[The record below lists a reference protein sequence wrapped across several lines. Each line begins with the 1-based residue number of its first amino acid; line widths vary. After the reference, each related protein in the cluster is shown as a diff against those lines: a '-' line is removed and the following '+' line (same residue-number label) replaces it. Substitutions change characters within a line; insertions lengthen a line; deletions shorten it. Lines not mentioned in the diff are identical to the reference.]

1 MNQSTCTKC
10 KRFILRKCPCAFY
23 GADNDLR
30 LADDCNPIVAT
41 GNGPSLPLLRPAAAS
56 LVGCVSPSFLSS
68 LPDENDRMRCH
79 SSQMSSDISSALS
92 TVKSSLSI
100 LTKSI
105 SSSKHRIARIESG
118 LSLLDRLEPIL
129 ETFNARMVEFDGV
142 LQRLG
147 DVEDATN
154 RLAAATDGLFT
165 DLVAMSARQII
176 LEERFARLEREVRAG
191 PATSAGSSH
200 ALTDVC

>member
-41 GNGPSLPLLRPAAAS
+41 GN
-56 LVGCVSPSFLSS
+56 
-68 LPDENDRMRCH
+68 
-79 SSQMSSDISSALS
+79 
-92 TVKSSLSI
+92 
-100 LTKSI
+100 
-105 SSSKHRIARIESG
+105 
-118 LSLLDRLEPIL
+118 DRLEPIL
-129 ETFNARMVEFDGV
+129 ETFNARMVEFDEV

-176 LEERFARLEREVRAG
+176 LEERFARLERAVRAG
-191 PATSAGSSH
+191 PATSAGSSYT
-200 ALTDVC
+200 LTDVCLL